1 MSLLAQ
7 VATFFFYILFFGL
20 VLFWPLV
27 SSEET
32 GRGFHGL
39 VANVALGGCLTL
51 MGISIVSWESLASQA
66 YIYLSISM
74 LGLILFSLRSRD
86 IKIFELVSFRLGDGD
101 VATQDS
107 DRRDW
112 LDWLIYALTIC
123 GFLLWGME
131 AHFYTFTATAYVLS
145 SMFLIGVTIFM
156 MALGHYYLVVP
167 KLTQRP
173 LVVGSI
179 CLWIFLAIKIALSS
193 YAMYE
198 HWDYFV
204 EGSRL
209 GDGFMMNWV
218 FASMRILWGFVA
230 LGALNYFSLKL
241 AQMRSFQSAT
251 GVLYTMVFFVFVGE
265 LLSGYFYH
273 KFGVAL

>member
-7 VATFFFYILFFGL
+7 VSTFFFYILFFGL
-20 VLFWPLV
+20 ILFWPLV

-39 VANVALGGCLTL
+39 VSNVALGGCLTL
-51 MGISIVSWESLASQA
+51 MGISIVTWEGLPFIA

-74 LGLILFSLRSRD
+74 LGFILFSMRSRD

-101 VATQDS
+101 VAAKDS
-107 DRRDW
+107 DKRDW
-112 LDWLIYALTIC
+112 LDWAIYFMIIV

-131 AHFYTFTATAYVLS
+131 AHFYTLMGTAYVLS
-145 SMFLIGVTIFM
+145 ATLLMGITIFM

-167 KLTQRP
+167 KLTERP
-173 LVVGSI
+173 LVIGSYL
-179 CLWIFLAIKIALSS
+179 LWIFLIIKMSLSG

-198 HWDYFV
+198 NWDYFV

-209 GDGFMMNWV
+209 GDGFTMNWV
-218 FASMRILWGFVA
+218 FASMRLLWGYGA
-230 LGALNYFSLKL
+230 LGALSYFSYRL
-241 AQMRSFQSAT
+241 ADMRSFQSAT
-251 GVLYTMVFFVFVGE
+251 GVLYTMVFFVFTGE

>member
-20 VLFWPLV
+20 VFFWPLV

-51 MGISIVSWESLASQA
+51 MGISIVSWESLDMQA
-66 YIYLSISM
+66 YIYLAISM

-101 VATQDS
+101 VETQDS
-107 DRRDW
+107 DKRDW
-112 LDWLIYALTIC
+112 LDWVIYLMTIM
-123 GFLLWGME
+123 GFLFWGTQ
-131 AHFYTFTATAYVLS
+131 AHFYNPTAIAYILS
-145 SMFLIGVTIFM
+145 SMLVMGVTIFM

-173 LVVGSI
+173 LVMGSI
-179 CLWIFLAIKIALSS
+179 LLWIFLMIKVSISS

-198 HWDYFV
+198 NWDYFV

-230 LGALNYFSLKL
+230 LGALNYFSLRL